1 MFLVN
6 PCFVNPCKNNATCQI
21 SGVTYICTCQAF
33 YSGTNCQTCTLERK
47 WSYFES
53 LEFNFY
59 YYTAVTNSCLST
71 PCLNGGQCTPTGT
84 GSTYTCNCSGGYS
97 GLNVLVGLLE
107 PIARQVLWKILQLV
121 EINNLLHW

>member
-97 GLNVLVGLLE
+97 GLNCQTCNISLIKLRLIVIDQFYGYKL
-107 PIARQVLWKILQLV
+107 IR
-121 EINNLLHW
+121 